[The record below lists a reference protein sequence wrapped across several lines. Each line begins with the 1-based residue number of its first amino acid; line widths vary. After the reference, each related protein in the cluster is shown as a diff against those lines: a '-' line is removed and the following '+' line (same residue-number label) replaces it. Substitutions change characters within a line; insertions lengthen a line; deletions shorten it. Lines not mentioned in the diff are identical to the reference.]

1 MCIATPTRERE
12 GNEEIDSLGEEG
24 SDLVF
29 E

>member
-12 GNEEIDSLGEEG
+12 GNEEIVSLGEEG
-24 SDLVF
+24 SDILF